1 MPVSTECAAALLSFG
16 YPSLNKSCVFQS
28 NSLFSHLLCHL
39 LTWIF
44 DLCTS
49 VPKMHV
55 CEYIV
60 YTFGT
65 PCTSHKVYQKNFYLK
80 VFKVFSLYP
89 PPSLLSTL
97 FFVLSPPS
105 IFPKHA
111 TWSHDPHPA
120 SVLSFATVLCHVIL
134 GCLTFHF
141 PSRVHCDTEMSS
153 LHFIHGTFPRHFQH
167 LILALY
173 S

>member
-1 MPVSTECAAALLSFG
+1 MSFNVNHCFHTCCAIFCLEYSICVLPYQRCTCASIQYIILGNCAL
-16 YPSLNKSCVFQS
+16 V
-28 NSLFSHLLCHL
+28 
-39 LTWIF
+39 IR
-44 DLCTS
+44 
-49 VPKMHV
+49 
-55 CEYIV
+55 
-60 YTFGT
+60 YTR
-65 PCTSHKVYQKNFYLK
+65 KNFYLK

-105 IFPKHA
+105 IFLKQA

-120 SVLSFATVLCHVIL
+120 SVLSFATVLCHIIL

-153 LHFIHGTFPRHFQH
+153 MHFIHGTFPRHFQH